1 MVITQDKAVFV
12 WVISLNFH
20 SNNFSLLFCKLDLA
34 KIYSTQQDLLCTVT
48 VTAKQP
54 AVHIALIFAAGKTKQ
69 KPHRLLDLL
78 FWHQILSLLL
88 LPLLFY
94 EVQASGFMEPATF
107 SCYTPT
113 LASHFISL
121 PPSLQSS
128 QLVSRPRLAQATPA
142 VCSQAN
148 RQHDVR
154 TLLFKPPQKA
164 TFRGPSSKFHTMKML
179 QMWDLPLHF
188 VSVGRRDGLND
199 PLQVWAKNT
208 CFWFALS

>member
-1 MVITQDKAVFV
+1 MVITRDKAVFV

-34 KIYSTQQDLLCTVT
+34 KTSPTQQDLLCTVM
-48 VTAKQP
+48 VTAKQA

-94 EVQASGFMEPATF
+94 EVQDSGFIDSVTF
-107 SCYTPT
+107 SCYKPT

-121 PPSLQSS
+121 PPSLWSP
-128 QLVSRPRLAQATPA
+128 QLLSRPRLAQATPA
-142 VCSQAN
+142 VRSQAN

-154 TLLFKPPQKA
+154 TLLFRTPQKA
-164 TFRGPSSKFHTMKML
+164 TFRG
-179 QMWDLPLHF
+179 
-188 VSVGRRDGLND
+188 G
-199 PLQVWAKNT
+199 
-208 CFWFALS
+208 